1 MPFGIFSWNRNLPNT
16 HQSGIQV
23 QSKHSSSRISIHL
36 ARGEVENFQAHYYCK
51 QIVHCML
58 FEAEGV
64 SDLIIC
70 ILSNQITC
78 TTAVCLVQ
86 GCETTAKN
94 RNENFAMPKATQVA
108 TGSFLFSNR
117 PRSFSCWFLPIQ
129 TNILRKWLLGE
140 WCGYLKETWVKT
152 EQNSYFDTANE
163 IFRANGWCRDE
174 QMVSGSLATAR
185 PPKFFPACRVD
196 LDVAAFSHLLCS
208 HT

>member
-1 MPFGIFSWNRNLPNT
+1 MPFGIFSWNRNLPIT

-23 QSKHSSSRISIHL
+23 QSKHSSSRISTHL
-36 ARGEVENFQAHYYCK
+36 ARGEVENFHAYYYCK

-78 TTAVCLVQ
+78 TTTVCLVQ
-86 GCETTAKN
+86 GWETTAKN

-117 PRSFSCWFLPIQ
+117 PTSFSCWFLPIQ
-129 TNILRKWLLGE
+129 TNIPEEMASWWVMWLF
-140 WCGYLKETWVKT
+140 KRNMNKNRTK
-152 EQNSYFDTANE
+152 
-163 IFRANGWCRDE
+163 
-174 QMVSGSLATAR
+174 
-185 PPKFFPACRVD
+185 
-196 LDVAAFSHLLCS
+196 LLLWHCKRNFQS
-208 HT
+208 